1 MGESRN
7 ILPFEEYFQNKLSL
21 FRADSS
27 FIPQVFASKTTAR
40 FTQSI
45 SMLRL
50 AYERKTIDYYNETTR
65 LTILQPIL
73 IEHLHESEH

>member
-7 ILPFEEYFQNKLSL
+7 NLPFEEYFQNKFSL
-21 FRADSS
+21 FRTVSS
-27 FIPQVFASKTTAR
+27 FIPQVFASKTAR

-65 LTILQPIL
+65 LTLLQPIP